1 MVKDAMESIY
11 NVQQVYFVVVI
22 QEVLWTIGKVMGTR
36 IYLEITVTRFMQ
48 PMPILTPPS
57 TMSVLGS

>member
-36 IYLEITVTRFMQ
+36 VYLEITVTRFM
-48 PMPILTPPS
+48 
-57 TMSVLGS
+57 